1 MNIIYPE
8 TLLRQR
14 VKRLEA
20 AAGTAALN
28 ERARIVDWLRG
39 MDESTATT
47 LANWLDAG
55 MYTQGDDA

>member
-14 VKRLEA
+14 VERLEA

-55 MYTQGDDA
+55 MYFKGDEV

>member
-55 MYTQGDDA
+55 MYYKGEEA